1 MLPDQPVPTKPKH
14 PAVDRRAHQA
24 DRLATSRLRMA
35 IWRWLD
41 ERGITTPAAIAA
53 AFGMPPAEAA
63 KLLTAGRWRAGDVA
77 RLEALAAR
85 LRRVSWSVE

>member
-1 MLPDQPVPTKPKH
+1 MLADQPVPTKRKQ
-14 PAVDRRAHQA
+14 PAVDRRAQQA
-24 DRLATSRLRMA
+24 DRLVTIRIRMA

-53 AFGMPPAEAA
+53 ALGMPPAEAA
-63 KLLTAGRWRAGDVA
+63 KLITAGQWREGDVA
-77 RLEALAAR
+77 RLEAAMAR